1 MGWMKPCIAI
11 TFAGWKPPMSI
22 LITGGIQRRAAGR
35 FTAWNFRTPCSK
47 RYTTSMQS
55 GSFDNSTVQQNY
67 TRGPNETAFL
77 ADIHLCCLI
86 EIDSYSNRSNT
97 AHHCMRAQGVHA
109 RSSISAV
116 KNQGHRECWRHG

>member
-1 MGWMKPCIAI
+1 
-11 TFAGWKPPMSI
+11 MSI
-22 LITGGIQRRAAGR
+22 LITGGILHRAAGK
-35 FTAWNFRTPCSK
+35 FTAWNFRTQCSK

-86 EIDSYSNRSNT
+86 EIDSHSNRSNT
-97 AHHCMRAQGVHA
+97 AHHLMRAQGEQA
-109 RSSISAV
+109 RSSIRTV
-116 KNQGHRECWRHG
+116 ENQGRRA